1 MLIRL
6 VRIEA
11 ILMGSLGETLL
22 NKLWPTSVVG
32 GVIGDLD
39 DDESEYQF
47 MRSQRNGDT
56 YH

>member
-39 DDESEYQF
+39 DDESDCQIMGSSRDE
-47 MRSQRNGDT
+47 DT
-56 YH
+56 HH

>member
-1 MLIRL
+1 VLIRL

-39 DDESEYQF
+39 DDESDCQIMGSSRDE
-47 MRSQRNGDT
+47 DT
-56 YH
+56 HH